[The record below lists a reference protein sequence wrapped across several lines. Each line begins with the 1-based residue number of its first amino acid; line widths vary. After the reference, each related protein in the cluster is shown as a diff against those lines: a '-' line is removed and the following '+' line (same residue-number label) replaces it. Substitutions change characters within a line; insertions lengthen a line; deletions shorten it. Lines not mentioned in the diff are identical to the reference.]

1 VSSTVKKDARTAL
14 IVVIAAVL
22 MLALGL
28 VLVFAPLRKL
38 TLGSRPSAPQIRAAM
53 PEVQGA
59 RNDAATPDVAPA
71 LIPAPVQPPAIA
83 PVPEADLRASDAG
96 AGPPVALAETE
107 AAEAGADAAVVA
119 ARAVDAAA
127 QNAVDAGSAVPP
139 VAPPPV
145 VFCGVISCPT
155 GKVCCNP
162 SCGICTDPG
171 EDCSHAPCLSSTT
184 PVSIYCG
191 PNTCNVGQVCCNV
204 SCGICVS
211 PGETCDQTPC
221 AGAPEIP
228 ISFTCGMATC
238 NVGMVC
244 CNASCGICAPPG
256 EKCSTEVCD

>member
-1 VSSTVKKDARTAL
+1 VSSTVNRDTRTAL

-22 MLALGL
+22 MLAVGL
-28 VLVFAPLRKL
+28 ILVFAPLRKL
-38 TLGSRPSAPQIRAAM
+38 TLGIPPSEPEIHAAM

-59 RNDAATPDVAPA
+59 HDDAAGPGAAV
-71 LIPAPVQPPAIA
+71 PAPSPPPAMERGA
-83 PVPEADLRASDAG
+83 EFRASDAG
-96 AGPPVALAETE
+96 ASAPNAVVED
-107 AAEAGADAAVVA
+107 AAEAIAEDAEADAAG
-119 ARAVDAAA
+119 VDAEP
-127 QNAVDAGSAVPP
+127 QNFVDAGSALQP
-139 VAPPPV
+139 ATPPPV
-145 VFCGVISCPT
+145 VFCGPIPCPA

-171 EDCSHAPCLSSTT
+171 QECSHEPCLSSTT

-191 PNTCNVGQVCCNV
+191 PNTCNVGQVCCNM

-228 ISFTCGMATC
+228 ISFTCGMSTC